1 MSSFSL
7 DMSDRYPIDT
17 PNDGCPKLPAD
28 GYLPYFKHHTPNWC
42 LIRFGPVRL
51 LLVKPNERAYGRY
64 LLDFATSYQVARIE
78 RAAVYFFPPSDQASE
93 ARINLVINQL
103 LCEGI
108 QRLPNGPFIDK
119 VMSWLWRVYVPVAR
133 KIVDWRINDP
143 PRTYR
148 RRLLYERLP
157 MSLPKDLEAR
167 AELLLAKLGVPREK
181 PIVTLHLRDSTL
193 DMLNQAGTD
202 RRRLMGRRTVIP
214 EDYFLAL
221 DYLHE
226 KGFAIVR
233 LGSPKMTRIRYP
245 SLIDLTL
252 TGDDRGL
259 LEVYSLFRST
269 FFICTDAGP
278 ELLPVLAGVPKLVT
292 NATHWAFLYPL
303 READVCLLKRIFD
316 KEKNK
321 FLDSS
326 ELFSLEFNEH
336 CLNLDRYGYVMN
348 SDTDILGAVK
358 EMEGVLETGRP
369 MSPSQKSFLS
379 NAQDIASRYEQGKGI
394 TRGGARRFFKWGA
407 DQGFLGKG
415 RIAQVFLDH
424 NEESYP
430 NFMAGKVVSYK
441 ERKRKTEVRSFADQ
455 IDAEITEAISKRKT
469 TFGFLRP
476 RDFEYIKER
485 LRSEVARISVLV
497 GANLFQSV
505 LMGMQAIALL
515 AFVQLLLGD
524 EAGKKTTELSVLGLT
539 IPLPFQSVAATKNG
553 GLVVVFGILIALM
566 LGSAGLTFFRNHLSV
581 VLQNRLTFY
590 MTKDL
595 ITKLLKLDIS
605 YFSETKLGE
614 IQFLQNQVVSRVSGI
629 VSATQNII
637 ISSLNLS
644 MVMAILIKLSAS
656 LTLITGMGG
665 LIIFAVSS
673 RFSRYVNTLSQ
684 NHGQRERKKAS
695 VFFEMLHGIGLIKQ
709 GAQEEIIKES
719 YLNRVWDVCESSR
732 KMSDYQQFVRGT
744 TEVGGTM
751 MLILA
756 VTVFSFLSDLNLF
769 GNLGFTVGYFFIAL
783 QALMLVKQLTEARM
797 RQAASIPR
805 VTFLTRFLDLEEHG
819 LEQAQ
824 FSGAMSFKGVSR
836 GLKVDRVNF
845 AYKPDNPVLK
855 GFSANFPYGKIT
867 GLVGLSGSGK
877 TTLLELLA
885 GFRFPNDGRV
895 LIDGAPMTD
904 FDIRSFRKEVGYLTQ
919 DTILFH
925 DSIRNNIR
933 YFRPDVTEEEMEEA
947 IRLAGVSEFIN
958 KMDQG
963 LDTIVGEHGASIS
976 GGQRQ
981 RIALARALIQR
992 PSLLLLDEATS
1003 AMDLQTE
1010 SEIHL
1015 NLQSIKKDKVIVV
1028 STHRLSAIRDI
1039 DNIIVLNDG
1048 RVVEQGRHEE
1058 LMAQDGLYRHLYMVQ
1073 ERRHSMEL

>member
-1 MSSFSL
+1 
-7 DMSDRYPIDT
+7 MSDST
-17 PNDGCPKLPAD
+17 FNTTFDGGLRQGQV
-28 GYLPYFKHHTPNWC
+28 GYLPYFKHHTPNWG
-42 LIRFGPVRL
+42 LIRFGPIRL
-51 LLVKPNERAYGRY
+51 LLVKPNERAYGQY
-64 LLDFATSYQVARIE
+64 ILDFATSYHVARIE
-78 RAAVYFFPPSDQASE
+78 GAAVYFFPPSDQASS
-93 ARINLVINQL
+93 ARKNQAISQLV
-103 LCEGI
+103 CKGVK
-108 QRLPNGPFIDK
+108 RLPNTPLIDNLMKGIWRLFI
-119 VMSWLWRVYVPVAR
+119 PAAR
-133 KIVDWRINDP
+133 KIVNRQCPDP
-143 PRTYR
+143 PRAYR

-157 MSLPKDLEAR
+157 MRLPNELETR
-167 AELLLAKLGVPREK
+167 AEVLLAKLGVPKEK
-181 PIVTLHLRDSTL
+181 PIVTIHLRESAHDLVEGKPAL
-193 DMLNQAGTD
+193 DVYLG
-202 RRRLMGRRTVIP
+202 GRRNVRLET
-214 EDYFLAL
+214 YFPAFDHLQ
-221 DYLHE
+221 E
-226 KGFAIVR
+226 KGYAVVR
-233 LGSPKMTRIRYP
+233 IGGPESKSIRRP
-245 SLIDLTL
+245 GLIDLTQ
-252 TGDDRGL
+252 TGEDRAL
-259 LEVYSLFRST
+259 LEIYTLFRST
-269 FFICTDAGP
+269 FFICTDSGP
-278 ELLPVLAGVPKLVT
+278 GLLPVLTGTPKLVT
-292 NATHWAFLYPL
+292 NGTHWAFLYPIW
-303 READVCLLKRIFD
+303 ETDVCLLKRVFD
-316 KEKNK
+316 KKKDK
-321 FLDSS
+321 FLDPS
-326 ELFSLEFNEH
+326 ELFSPEFNEH
-336 CLNLDRYGYVMN
+336 CLNLDRYEYVMN
-348 SDTDILGAVK
+348 SDTDILEAIK

-379 NAQDIASRYEQGKGI
+379 TAQDIASRYEQGKGI
-394 TRGGARRFFKWGA
+394 ASGRPRRFFKWGA

-430 NFMAGKVVSYK
+430 NSMAGKVVFYK
-441 ERKRKTEVRSFADQ
+441 EGKRKTEVRSFADQ

-476 RDFEYIKER
+476 RDFAYIKDR

-505 LMGMQAIALL
+505 LTGMQAIALL

-524 EAGKKTTELSVLGLT
+524 EAGKNTTELSVLGLT
-539 IPLPFQSVAATKNG
+539 IPLPFQSVATTKNG
-553 GLVVVFGILIALM
+553 ELVVVFGILIALL

-581 VLQNRLTFY
+581 VLQNRLTFH

-614 IQFLQNQVVSRVSGI
+614 IQFLQNQVVTRVSGI

-644 MVMAILIKLSAS
+644 VVMAILIKLSAS

-673 RFSRYVNTLSQ
+673 RFSRHVNTLSK
-684 NHGQRERKKAS
+684 NHGQREREKAS
-695 VFFEMLHGIGLIKQ
+695 VFFEMLHGMGLIKQ
-709 GAQEEIIKES
+709 GAQEEIIKQS
-719 YLNRVWDVCESSR
+719 YLNRAWDVCESSR

-756 VTVFSFLSDLNLF
+756 VVAFSFLSDLNLF

-845 AYKPDNPVLK
+845 AYKPDKPVLK

-895 LIDGAPMTD
+895 LIDGASMSD
-904 FDIRSFRKEVGYLTQ
+904 FDIGSFRKEVGYVTQ

-947 IRLAGVSEFIN
+947 IRLAGGSEFIN
-958 KMDQG
+958 NMDQG

-1010 SEIHL
+1010 SEIHS
-1015 NLQSIKKDKVIVV
+1015 NLHSIKKDKVIVV
-1028 STHRLSAIRDI
+1028 SAHRLSAIRNI

-1073 ERRHSMEL
+1073 ERGHSMKL